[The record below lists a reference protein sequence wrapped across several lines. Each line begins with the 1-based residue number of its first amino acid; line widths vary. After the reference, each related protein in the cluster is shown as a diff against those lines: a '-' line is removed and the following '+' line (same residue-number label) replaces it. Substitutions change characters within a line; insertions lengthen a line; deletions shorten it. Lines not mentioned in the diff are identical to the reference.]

1 MFIQNSVQVLE
12 QSFYN
17 LLYGVATFI
26 PNFLFAVII
35 FIIGWV
41 VGAFLGRIVAE
52 AIRAIQVD
60 HALKMAG
67 VDDVVHRAGYTLN
80 SGKFIG
86 ALVKWFVIL
95 VFLMAALQ
103 IVGLA
108 IVTFFLQQI
117 VLQFLPQVIVA
128 VFILLVAA
136 VVAEVAQ
143 GVVAGSARAAGIR
156 SAGFAGTVA
165 KWAIWTFAII
175 AALSQIGIATAYFQ
189 TLFTGLVV
197 ALSLAFGLAFG
208 LGGQDAAARFIEKT
222 REGMT
227 NRSM

>member
-1 MFIQNSVQVLE
+1 MG

-17 LLYGVATFI
+17 LLWGVAAFI
-26 PNFLFAVII
+26 PNFLAAVII
-35 FIIGWV
+35 FIVGWI

-52 AIRAIQVD
+52 AIRALQLD
-60 HALKMAG
+60 HLLKMGG
-67 VDDVVHRAGYTLN
+67 VDEVMHRAGYSLN

-103 IVGLA
+103 IIGLS

-165 KWAIWTFAII
+165 KWAIWVFAII

-222 REGMT
+222 REGMN
-227 NRSM
+227 NRTM